1 MDDQK
6 LTDILT
12 KVKFIALVGASDI
25 ADRPSYKV
33 IKYLINQGYNV
44 TPVSPKLAGKELLGQ
59 KVYAHLVDIPYP
71 IDMVDVFRNS
81 AAAFEVAEQ
90 AIAINAKVIW
100 LQLGILNQEAKKMA
114 ERAGLAV
121 VMNAC
126 PKIEIPRLGLEK

>member
-12 KVKFIALVGASDI
+12 KVKFIALVSASDKV
-25 ADRPSYKV
+25 DRPSYKV
-33 IKYLINQGYNV
+33 MKYLINQGYNV
-44 TPVSPKLAGKELLGQ
+44 TPVSPKLEGKELLGQ
-59 KVYAHLVDIPYP
+59 KIYAHLVDIRYP
-71 IDMVDVFRNS
+71 IDIVDFFRNS

-100 LQLGILNQEAKKMA
+100 LPLGVINQEAKKLA

-126 PKIEIPRLGLEK
+126 PKIKIPRLGLEK